1 LITNCR
7 QVIVLHSI
15 IQILNWNQTKC
26 STNRAPKTCTGRI
39 LISRALKTQNT
50 GTIYLS
56 HEKVGPG
63 SLESGPELP
72 GRRPDLAVHKRE
84 LDLGVVE
91 LLGVVPLAQLEVD
104 RRCLDDLYAGGPH
117 AVAGGHLVVHLLH
130 CAVQGGVAVLLVH
143 VVVTSPALVAQP
155 DAIVLDG
162 GRVALKDLR
171 NIEMCYEAQK

>member
-1 LITNCR
+1 M
-7 QVIVLHSI
+7 
-15 IQILNWNQTKC
+15 
-26 STNRAPKTCTGRI
+26 NRAPKTCTGRI